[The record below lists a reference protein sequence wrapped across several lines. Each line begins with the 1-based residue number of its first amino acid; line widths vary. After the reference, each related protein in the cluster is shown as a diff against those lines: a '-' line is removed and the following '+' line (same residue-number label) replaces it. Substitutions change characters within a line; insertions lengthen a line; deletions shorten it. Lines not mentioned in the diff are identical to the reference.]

1 MAKGYKNYDAKLK
14 AKIALES
21 IKGDRSI
28 LQLCAENNISKSSV
42 IEWRDKLAQEA
53 ETIFVPA
60 HERQRLLNDK
70 KREIDILHKVIG
82 EIRVENNFLKKKLL
96 Q

>member
-28 LQLCAENNISKSSV
+28 LQLCAENNVSKSSV
-42 IEWRDKLAQEA
+42 IEWRDKLVQEA

-60 HERQRLLNDK
+60 QERQRLLNDK

-82 EIRVENNFLKKKLL
+82 EISVENT
-96 Q
+96 